1 MRKFK
6 FIIDGHKYEVSV
18 NEKENNL
25 AEVEVNGTPF
35 TVEIEKEVKIA
46 RPATAAVRT
55 AAPTAAPVAPKTTGV
70 SEFIKSPLPGSIVK
84 VLVAD
89 GQAVKRGD
97 VILTMES
104 MKMEN
109 NIAAEKD
116 GVVKSVLVTPGQNVM
131 QDDKLVEFTAADV
144 AAPVVDA
151 PKVETPKPAVAP
163 EAPKAPK
170 AAAPAGGFKV
180 VSPLPGSVVKVAVEV
195 GQEVKKGDLLLT
207 LESMKMENSILAERD
222 GKVTSV
228 AVSAGQSVMQDD
240 VLVVLG

>member
-55 AAPTAAPVAPKTTGV
+55 TAPTAAPVAPKATGV

-144 AAPVVDA
+144 AAPVVEA

-163 EAPKAPK
+163 EAPKA
-170 AAAPAGGFKV
+170 AAPIGGFKV

>member
-163 EAPKAPK
+163 EAPKA
-170 AAAPAGGFKV
+170 AAPAGGFKV

-207 LESMKMENSILAERD
+207 RESMKMENSILAERD

>member
-1 MRKFK
+1 MKKFK

-46 RPATAAVRT
+46 HPATPTARAAAPATAA
-55 AAPTAAPVAPKTTGV
+55 APKATDA

-84 VLVAD
+84 VLVAN

-97 VILTMES
+97 VLLTMES

-116 GVVKSVLVTPGQNVM
+116 GIVKNVLVAPGQNVM
-131 QDDKLVEFTAADV
+131 QDDKLVEFAATATAAFKTE
-144 AAPVVDA
+144 A
-151 PKVETPKPAVAP
+151 PKAETPKPVVK
-163 EAPKAPK
+163 EETPK

-207 LESMKMENSILAERD
+207 LESMKMENSILAEKD

-228 AVSAGQSVMQDD
+228 LVSAGQSVMQDD
-240 VLVVLG
+240 VLVTLG